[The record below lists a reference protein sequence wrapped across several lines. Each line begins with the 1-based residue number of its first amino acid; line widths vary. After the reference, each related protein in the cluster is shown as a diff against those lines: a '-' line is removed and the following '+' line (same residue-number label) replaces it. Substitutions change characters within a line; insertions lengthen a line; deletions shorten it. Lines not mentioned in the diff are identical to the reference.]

1 MVKPAN
7 PPERARSGA
16 TVLDVARAA
25 GVSAMTVSRVVNGNT
40 NVAESTRQ
48 KVLAAIDAL
57 KYQVN
62 LAARAARVGT
72 FRVGLLFSNPSAAFM
87 SAFLVGALERC
98 GQSGAQLILEHCK
111 DLRSQRQ
118 AIGKLLSQSVDG
130 ILIPPP
136 LCDSKITLQQLD
148 EMDMPAVAVATG
160 RPSPLASA
168 VRIDDYQGALTMT
181 RYLIALGHRD
191 IAFIMGDPKHT
202 PAQLRYAAFVDAMNE
217 AGLPIAPERIAQ
229 GLFTYRSGL
238 ESARQLLGR
247 PTRPTAI
254 FASNDDMAAGVIAVA
269 HGLRLHV
276 PEDLAVCGFDDTP
289 VATTVWPEVTTIHQP
304 IADMARSA
312 VDLVIDQIRRRRAG
326 EPKRVQHQVLPFSLI
341 RRESSG
347 REPPAA

>member
-1 MVKPAN
+1 MTEPSS
-7 PPERARSGA
+7 PRARIRSGA
-16 TVLDVARAA
+16 TLLDVAHAA
-25 GVSAMTVSRVVNGNT
+25 GVSVMTVSRVVNDNS
-40 NVAESTRQ
+40 NVAEHTRL

-57 KYQVN
+57 KYRVN

-72 FRVGLLFSNPSAAFM
+72 FRVGLLYSNPSPAFM

-98 GQSGAQLILEHCK
+98 GQRGAQLILEHCK
-111 DLRSQRQ
+111 DLRGQRQ
-118 AIGKLLSQSVDG
+118 AIGRMLGQSVDG
-130 ILIPPP
+130 MLIPPP

-148 EMDMPAVAVATG
+148 EMGMPAVAVATG
-160 RPSPLASA
+160 LPSPLASA

-181 RYLIALGHRD
+181 RYLISIGHRD
-191 IAFIMGDPKHT
+191 IAFVMGDPKHT
-202 PAQLRYAAFVDAMNE
+202 PAQLRYAAFVDAMKE
-217 AGLPIAPERIAQ
+217 ANLPIASERVAH

-238 ESARQLLGR
+238 EAARQLLGQT
-247 PTRPTAI
+247 TRPTAI

-269 HGLRLHV
+269 HGMRLHV

-347 REPPAA
+347 REPPGA